1 MAGGA
6 PVAMDGENRST
17 PNGLARSDEPQGR
30 IEQMIDRMY
39 VWTSYEKLLLP
50 RPYLKLLDQIQQ
62 FLLPRTYVEVGVSKG
77 TSLTLALP
85 GTRCIGVDPDPDI
98 QFPLGPTSEIYRL
111 TSDDFFEQVDVGAA
125 LGGQPLDLAFIDG
138 LHLFEY
144 ALRDFMNL
152 ERYATQDTTILI
164 HDCLPVDE
172 ECASRDRKV
181 GRWSGDVWKVIAC
194 LRMWRPDLDVSVVDI
209 GPCGLAIVRGLDAA
223 STRLRENYDEIYAHF
238 LELPYSV
245 FEEAHKNE
253 LLDLVPGEWR
263 SVRPLLPS
271 RPFRRANLMGL
282 KTKRLLRAMPP
293 IARQWT
299 KVRVRRASRRLGV
312 TGA

>member
-1 MAGGA
+1 MKRCSG
-6 PVAMDGENRST
+6 R
-17 PNGLARSDEPQGR
+17 GR
-30 IEQMIDRMY
+30 I
-39 VWTSYEKLLLP
+39 P
-50 RPYLKLLDQIQQ
+50 KLLDQIQQ

-85 GTRCIGVDPDPDI
+85 GTRCLGIDPDPDI

-111 TSDDFFEQVDVGAA
+111 ASDDFFEQVDVAAA

-138 LHLFEY
+138 MHLFEY

-152 ERYATQDTTILI
+152 ERYATADTTILI

-172 ECASRDRKV
+172 ECASRDRTV
-181 GRWSGDVWKVIAC
+181 RRWSGDVWKVIAC

-209 GPCGLAIVRGLDAA
+209 GPCGLGVVRGLDAA
-223 STRLRENYDEIYAHF
+223 STRLRDNYDEIYAHF

-245 FEEAHKNE
+245 FEESRKDE
-253 LLDLVPGEWR
+253 LLALVPGEWR
-263 SVRPLLPS
+263 SVQPLLPP

-293 IARQWT
+293 VARQWA
-299 KVRVRRASRRLGV
+299 KVRVGRVSRRLRF

>member
-1 MAGGA
+1 
-6 PVAMDGENRST
+6 MDGENRST
-17 PNGLARSDEPQGR
+17 SERLTRSDEAGGR
-30 IEQMIDRMY
+30 IERLVDRLY
-39 VWTSYEKLLLP
+39 VRTSYEKVV
-50 RPYLKLLDQIQQ
+50 RKSPYLRMLDQIQQ
-62 FLLPRTYVEVGVSKG
+62 LLLPRTYVEVGVSKG

-85 GTRCIGVDPDPDI
+85 GTRCVGIDPDPDI

-111 TSDDFFEQVDVGAA
+111 TSDDFFEQVDVRAA

-138 LHLFEY
+138 MHLFEF

-152 ERYATQDTTILI
+152 ERYATPDTTILI

-172 ECASRDRKV
+172 ECASRERTV
-181 GRWSGDVWKVIAC
+181 RRWSGDVWKVIAC
-194 LRMWRPDLDVSVVDI
+194 LRTWRPDLDVSVVDI
-209 GPCGLAIVRGLDAA
+209 GPCGLGVVRGLDPG

-238 LELPYSV
+238 LELPYTY
-245 FEEAHKNE
+245 FEQADKIE
-253 LLDLVPGEWR
+253 LLGLLPGEWR

-271 RPFRRANLMGL
+271 RPFRRANLFGL
-282 KTKRLLRAMPP
+282 KTKRLLRAMPA